1 MLFQLYFDLEI
12 RATRKGADTSDIQ
25 QRMEKLMEFIH
36 GSELYDEK
44 FVRER
49 FIEYE
54 GYDFTAIPEE
64 EIEPETEAE
73 ENAAEA
79 AQAELEFHRKQCQIR
94 LLTF

>member
-1 MLFQLYFDLEI
+1 
-12 RATRKGADTSDIQ
+12 
-25 QRMEKLMEFIH
+25 MEKLMEFIH
-36 GSELYDEK
+36 VSELYDEK

-64 EIEPETEAE
+64 EIEPATEAE
-73 ENAAEA
+73 ENAW
-79 AQAELEFHRKQCQIR
+79 QRQHRQNSEFHRRQCQIR

>member
-1 MLFQLYFDLEI
+1 M
-12 RATRKGADTSDIQ
+12 
-25 QRMEKLMEFIH
+25 
-36 GSELYDEK
+36 SELYDEK

-79 AQAELEFHRKQCQIR
+79 AQAELGISPEAVSDPHAYILEYASYDAEKIEEIR
-94 LLTF
+94 IRQRSNGHCRNRQFLRS

>member
-1 MLFQLYFDLEI
+1 
-12 RATRKGADTSDIQ
+12 
-25 QRMEKLMEFIH
+25 MEFIH
-36 GSELYDEK
+36 VSELYDEK

-79 AQAELEFHRKQCQIR
+79 VQG
-94 LLTF
+94 